1 MFLFRVL
8 ANNFAVKPISQNIL
22 LGAQIEWLKNSESS
36 NEIKNQDIDLEAE
49 NKVEE
54 NVWIKTFFNKMFYQF
69 FFVIFFLHC
78 PKKGVGGL
86 DLPNKFIA
94 GFTDPVLRHF

>member
-1 MFLFRVL
+1 MFLFRLL

-54 NVWIKTFFNKMFYQF
+54 NV
-69 FFVIFFLHC
+69 
-78 PKKGVGGL
+78 
-86 DLPNKFIA
+86 
-94 GFTDPVLRHF
+94 